1 MVIIM
6 GFAQK
11 NLYGHWAGK
20 ETTMKK
26 IKKFEII
33 LDIND
38 EVSKRYLCAMSK
50 NELTKRFGKAN
61 ILKCREIPDY
71 VGIDKV
77 DEALALADFGQAE
90 RELVRSLLTDFVDY
104 GEEGEETIDE

>member
-1 MVIIM
+1 
-6 GFAQK
+6 
-11 NLYGHWAGK
+11 
-20 ETTMKK
+20 MKK

-71 VGIDKV
+71 VGNEKV
-77 DEALALADFGQAE
+77 DKTKTLADFGQAE
-90 RELVRSLLTDFVDY
+90 RELVHSLLTDIVDS
-104 GEEGEETIDE
+104 GKEGEETIDK

>member
-1 MVIIM
+1 
-6 GFAQK
+6 
-11 NLYGHWAGK
+11 
-20 ETTMKK
+20 MKK

-38 EVSKRYLCAMSK
+38 DVSKRYLCAMSK
-50 NELTKRFGKAN
+50 NELTKRFGKEH

-71 VGIDKV
+71 VGIEKV

>member
-1 MVIIM
+1 MVIFSFRIY
-6 GFAQK
+6 FWLFFLNIIFVPFILLDQF
-11 NLYGHWAGK
+11 K
-20 ETTMKK
+20 E
-26 IKKFEII
+26 
-33 LDIND
+33 
-38 EVSKRYLCAMSK
+38 
-50 NELTKRFGKAN
+50 N

-104 GEEGEETIDE
+104 GEEGEETIDEWNESESEICLETQGK

>member
-1 MVIIM
+1 MVTIM

-11 NLYGHWAGK
+11 KFVMALARK
-20 ETTMKK
+20 EKTMKK

-104 GEEGEETIDE
+104 GEEEEEVIDE

>member
-1 MVIIM
+1 
-6 GFAQK
+6 
-11 NLYGHWAGK
+11 
-20 ETTMKK
+20 MKK

-38 EVSKRYLCAMSK
+38 EVSKRYMCAMSK

-71 VGIDKV
+71 VSIEKV
-77 DEALALADFGQAE
+77 DEAMALADFGQAE
-90 RELVRSLLTDFVDY
+90 RELMRSLLTNFVDY
-104 GEEGEETIDE
+104 GEDGGEEEIIDE